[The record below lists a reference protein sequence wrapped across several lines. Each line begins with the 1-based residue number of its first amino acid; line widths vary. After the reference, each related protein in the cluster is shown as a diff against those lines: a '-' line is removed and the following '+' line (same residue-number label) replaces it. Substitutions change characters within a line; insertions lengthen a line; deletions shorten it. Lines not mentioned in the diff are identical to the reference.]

1 MLSFCLGMLLSVR
14 VREYFEFID
23 FLENSDQGL
32 FSNGSYYFDFQA
44 EESEEERE
52 EEEGFVIEI
61 IDIESEV
68 EYFNNR
74 VFYVIYNIYI
84 NYIYSV
90 VRFYQS

>member
-1 MLSFCLGMLLSVR
+1 M
-14 VREYFEFID
+14 
-23 FLENSDQGL
+23 
-32 FSNGSYYFDFQA
+32 
-44 EESEEERE
+44 EESEGERE

-74 VFYVIYNIYI
+74 VFYVIYNIYN

-90 VRFYQS
+90 VRFY

>member
-23 FLENSDQGL
+23 FSENSDQGF
-32 FSNGSYYFDFQA
+32 FSNGSYYFDYQV
-44 EESEEERE
+44 EESEGERE

-84 NYIYSV
+84 NYIYSI